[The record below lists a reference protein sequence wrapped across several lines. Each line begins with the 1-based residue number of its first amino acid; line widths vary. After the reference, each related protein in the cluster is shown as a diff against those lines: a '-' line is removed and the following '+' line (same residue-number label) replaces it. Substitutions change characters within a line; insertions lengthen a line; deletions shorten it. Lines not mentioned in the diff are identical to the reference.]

1 MKKIILSV
9 LLTLGLSTTVSAA
22 EGNAEVG
29 KDKSAMCAAC
39 HGVDGNSLV
48 PMYPKLAGLSANY
61 IVKQLTQFKDGTR
74 QDPVMAGMAAALS
87 AQDMADLAAYYSSQK
102 RTESA
107 GTETALG
114 KDLYFGGNSE
124 NAVTAC
130 VACHGL
136 KGKGMA
142 AAGFPAIASQNAE
155 YIKIQLEKFRSGA
168 RANDNNGMMRNVAL
182 GLSDDEIKALSQY
195 VASLK

>member
-114 KDLYFGGNSE
+114 KDLYLGGNSE

-168 RANDNNGMMRNVAL
+168 RANDNNAMMRNVAL

-195 VASLK
+195 IASLK

>member
-87 AQDMADLAAYYSSQK
+87 AQDMADLAAYYSLQK

-114 KDLYFGGNSE
+114 KDLYLGGNSE

-168 RANDNNGMMRNVAL
+168 RANDNNAMMRNVAL

-195 VASLK
+195 IASLK